1 MSNNFKKYYEEYQ
14 QVFHQKTSESNSNRE
29 SGREKNIQTNKNKSC
44 KKENTIVPFGF
55 GSIDN
60 NEKEHIHLKNEI
72 NMIEKKSFYLKSKKF
87 LKPSKNI
94 FIGTKEFYKKNGKS
108 ERFNLFSEKEI
119 KLNIFDTKTTNILSS
134 EEDYDSDDM
143 IVKDGTKKAEEDLIE
158 AVENV
163 KKYSFKDI
171 YNYQKYKINY
181 KI

>member
-14 QVFHQKTSESNSNRE
+14 QVFHQKKISSESNSNRE
-29 SGREKNIQTNKNKSC
+29 SGKEKNIQTTKNKSC
-44 KKENTIVPFGF
+44 KKENSIIPFGF
-55 GSIDN
+55 GPIVN
-60 NEKEHIHLKNEI
+60 NVKEHIHLKNEI
-72 NMIEKKSFYLKSKKF
+72 NMIEKKSFYLKSRKF
-87 LKPSKNI
+87 LRPSKNM

-108 ERFNLFSEKEI
+108 EKFSLFSEKEI

-143 IVKDGTKKAEEDLIE
+143 IVKDGTEQAEEDIIE

-171 YNYQKYKINY
+171 YNYHKYYAK
-181 KI
+181 

>member
-14 QVFHQKTSESNSNRE
+14 QVFHQKTSESHSNRE

-44 KKENTIVPFGF
+44 KKENTIVPFSF
-55 GSIDN
+55 GYIDN

-108 ERFNLFSEKEI
+108 ERFSLFSEKEI

-163 KKYSFKDI
+163 QKFNFKDI
-171 YNYQKYKINY
+171 YNYHLYYSK
-181 KI
+181 